1 MNDSKFLLNKKQ
13 LIKKKKIL
21 LSLQKDIK
29 RIKYQINHPNLW
41 NAKTK
46 TIKNLKIFSKVC
58 ILVTPYILT
67 AGITINVGNNI
78 MEGFEQKYVN
88 KQDINNDFYDN
99 IYISNNIDDMLI
111 YCNKWQK
118 SNNGYE
124 RILKIYD
131 NKNIDEATKQ
141 ILIENNELNCEDII
155 GNPISYEKE
164 HKLEVSGE
172 ELNSSIQLL
181 RVYYSDLNNNINIIN
196 ETSKSYEI
204 NQNSYIFLKIIVIIS
219 LMLCTESLV
228 ALIKAKL
235 TNSDIINIINKTK
248 NEYPEISISE
258 LKKILKIKEQNYN
271 RLMR

>member
-1 MNDSKFLLNKKQ
+1 MNDSKFLLTKKQ
-13 LIKKKKIL
+13 LIKKEKVL

-67 AGITINVGNNI
+67 AGITINAGNNI
-78 MEGFEQKYVN
+78 MKEFEQKYVN
-88 KQDINNDFYDN
+88 KQDINSDFYDN
-99 IYISNNIDDMLI
+99 IYKSNNINDMLI
-111 YCNKWQK
+111 YCDKWQI

-131 NKNIDEATKQ
+131 NKNIDETVKQ

-164 HKLEVSGE
+164 YKLEVSIE

-196 ETSKSYEI
+196 ETSKSYEM
-204 NQNSYIFLKIIVIIS
+204 NQNSYIFLKNIVTII
-219 LMLCTESLV
+219 LTFCTESLV
-228 ALIKAKL
+228 ALIKTKL
-235 TNSDIINIINKTK
+235 TNSDIISIINKTK

-258 LKKILKIKEQNYN
+258 LKKTLKIKEQNYN